1 MPPGHR
7 SSRCCSLTA
16 LLQGTGRFTALLT
29 DNHLDND
36 RMQAVALKDGD
47 RQWFMLLDVHIAAC
61 QQAISLLSTQ
71 LLVDGP
77 DAGRR
82 TI

>member
-29 DNHLDND
+29 DNHVSGRRAPRSCSDAGIALRD
-36 RMQAVALKDGD
+36 VA
-47 RQWFMLLDVHIAAC
+47 RQR
-61 QQAISLLSTQ
+61 
-71 LLVDGP
+71 P
-77 DAGRR
+77 DAGCRS
-82 TI
+82 